1 MRASTCHPPPHM
13 THDMHVSSSSAG
25 YQYACQHMSLACFIA
40 PIHSLISRLR
50 PLLAPLP
57 PSPPCLPLGISLCSF
72 RNFHILQPGAASISS
87 SLVVPPGHST
97 RPVARP
103 SFPSSFNY
111 SRTLASCA
119 PRPTP
124 PLIKAWKWGIVM
136 YGMQRAPKAQLASA
150 YARAS
155 HGETDRVPGRSQ
167 TCCAAER
174 LEVGAK
180 VEAGSLP
187 AGTVRRERG
196 KGDRQAGCVRTRSA
210 WSKKSDVVIS

>member
-1 MRASTCHPPPHM
+1 VPA
-13 THDMHVSSSSAG
+13 HV
-25 YQYACQHMSLACFIA
+25 
-40 PIHSLISRLR
+40 
-50 PLLAPLP
+50 
-57 PSPPCLPLGISLCSF
+57 ISLFHCANSLSYLTPTSAPCSLTPF
-72 RNFHILQPGAASISS
+72 AAVPAPWHIPVQPSQFSHFATWRREHIIITCGTAK
-87 SLVVPPGHST
+87 PGHST